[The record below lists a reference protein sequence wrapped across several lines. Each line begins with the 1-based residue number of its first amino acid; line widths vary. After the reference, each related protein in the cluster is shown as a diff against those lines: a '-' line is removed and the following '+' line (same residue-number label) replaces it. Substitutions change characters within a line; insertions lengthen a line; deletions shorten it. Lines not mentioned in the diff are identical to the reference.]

1 MGVAACWT
9 CACLRKAAAMSKRSV
24 LLGIPERYIWAATE
38 TCVSAVLHSEGSYE
52 TVKWEYAHRAEICH
66 RHAG

>member
-1 MGVAACWT
+1 
-9 CACLRKAAAMSKRSV
+9 MSKRSV